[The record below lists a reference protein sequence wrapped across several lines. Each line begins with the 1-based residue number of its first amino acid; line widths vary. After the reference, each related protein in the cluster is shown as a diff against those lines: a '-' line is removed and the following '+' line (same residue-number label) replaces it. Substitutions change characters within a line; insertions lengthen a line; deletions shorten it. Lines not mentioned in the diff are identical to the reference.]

1 MDFEALGA
9 RFSWILV
16 PLDDVFW
23 FLRPLSRDMRGACQ
37 VADLTL
43 MIRATR
49 GRSRRP
55 NHMRSHIG
63 SPKAMAPVDFR
74 RGWGEFHSV
83 ANQASFYIAFWTN
96 FGGFSRPKRTPKS
109 TFGELFFDAF
119 FERHFGI
126 DFWSFWGGC
135 NLKKSLKTIGFSMV
149 FANFHKIDAFNKS
162 WKKSS
167 ILAPF
172 SRAKAEKIRLKMFL
186 KTCNFSTS
194 ILTYFLVDLGSILW
208 SKNHPKIAIFR
219 KNWSSKA
226 YSETLL
232 L

>member
-1 MDFEALGA
+1 MMDNG
-9 RFSWILV
+9 STWMV
-16 PLDDVFW
+16 D
-23 FLRPLSRDMRGACQ
+23 RGSQ
-37 VADLTL
+37 D
-43 MIRATR
+43 
-49 GRSRRP
+49 GWSRP
-55 NHMRSHIG
+55 NHMPSHLDALQTMI
-63 SPKAMAPVDFR
+63 SVDLR
-74 RGWGEFHSV
+74 RLWREFHSV
-83 ANQASFYIAFWTN
+83 AKQASFYVAFWTN

-135 NLKKSLKTIGFSMV
+135 NLKKSLKTIGFSTV

-172 SRAKAEKIRLKMFL
+172 SRAKAEKIRLKMFFI
-186 KTCNFSTS
+186 TCYFSTS
-194 ILTYFLVDLGSILW
+194 ILIYFLVDLGSILG
-208 SKNHPKIAIFR
+208 SKNHPQIAIFR

-226 YSETLL
+226 YSEALL